1 MNDYLPQLK
10 RLLALDF
17 NCSPDDFDKAES
29 VITESALN
37 EGRRVYSTEPPF
49 FGMATMGSNAVITA
63 DERLHPFLRDY
74 IRAEQGHR
82 LFELPKLFELEAELN
97 KYSYTV
103 NHSHHLFLYDKSRD
117 TRGFKKEYPVK
128 WFYGK
133 AEIEGFYGD
142 SRFPNAICTEYDPS
156 RPDTIVVCAYD
167 GDKIMGMAGCSE
179 DAPHWQQIG
188 IDVLPEY
195 RSMGVGSYLVRILRD
210 EIIRR
215 GDIPF
220 YGTGLANYHSW
231 NIALNCGF
239 RPVWVEMNAIKKQE
253 R

>member
-1 MNDYLPQLK
+1 MNDYLPKLK

-17 NCSPDDFDKAES
+17 NCSPEDFDKNEN
-29 VITESALN
+29 ILTESALN
-37 EGRRVYSTEPPF
+37 EGQRIYSGEVPF
-49 FGMATMGSNAVITA
+49 FHMATLGGNAILSA
-63 DERLHPFLRDY
+63 DKRIHPFLREYMNDVPGHWLF
-74 IRAEQGHR
+74 EQPR
-82 LFELPKLFELEAELN
+82 LFALEAELN
-97 KYSYTV
+97 KYSYTL

-117 TRGFKKEYPVK
+117 TRGVKKEYPVK

-133 AEIEGFYGD
+133 EEIEGFYGD
-142 SRFPNAICTEYDPS
+142 SRFPNAICTEYKANH
-156 RPDTIVVCAYD
+156 PDTIVVCAYD

-195 RSMGVGSYLVRILRD
+195 RSMGVGSYLVGILRD

-239 RPVWVEMNAIKKQE
+239 RPAWVEITVLKK
-253 R
+253 

>member
-1 MNDYLPQLK
+1 MNDYLPLLK
-10 RLLALDF
+10 RQLALDF
-17 NCSPDDFDKAES
+17 NCSPEDFDKGES

-37 EGRRVYSTEPPF
+37 EGRRAYDANIPF
-49 FGMATMGSNAVITA
+49 FLMATLGKNAVISA
-63 DERLHPFLRDY
+63 DKRLHPFLREY
-74 IRAEQGHR
+74 IRAEQGHWLFEQPR
-82 LFELPKLFELEAELN
+82 LFALEAELN
-97 KYSYTV
+97 KYSYTL
-103 NHSHHLFLYDKSRD
+103 NHSHHLFLYDKTSD
-117 TRGFKKEYPVK
+117 THGVMRKYLVK

-133 AEIEGFYGD
+133 EEIEDFYGD
-142 SRFPNAICTEYDPS
+142 SRFPNALCAEYTPE
-156 RPDTIVVCAYD
+156 RPDTIAVCAYD

-195 RSMGVGSYLVRILRD
+195 RSMGVGSYLVNILKD

-231 NIALNCGF
+231 NIALKCGF
-239 RPVWVEMNAIKKQE
+239 RPVWVEMNAMKKQE
-253 R
+253 

>member
-17 NCSPDDFDKAES
+17 NCSPEDFDKAES
-29 VITESALN
+29 VITMSALN
-37 EGRRVYSTEPPF
+37 KGRRAYGTKPPF
-49 FGMATMGSNAVITA
+49 CRMATMGGNAVITA
-63 DERLHPFLRDY
+63 DERLHPFLREY
-74 IRAEQGHR
+74 IKIEQGFW
-82 LFELPKLFELEAELN
+82 LFEQHQILTLEAELN

-103 NHSHHLFLYDKSRD
+103 NHSHHMFLYDKSRD
-117 TRGFKKEYPVK
+117 LRGVKREFPVK

-133 AEIEGFYGD
+133 EEIGDFYGD
-142 SRFPNAICTEYDPS
+142 SRFPNAICTKYDPA
-156 RPDTIVVCAYD
+156 RPDTIAVCAYD

-195 RSMGVGSYLVRILRD
+195 RSMGVGSYLVGILRD

-239 RPVWVEMNAIKKQE
+239 RPVWVEMQAIKKK
-253 R
+253 

>member
-17 NCSPDDFDKAES
+17 NCSAEDFDKAEN
-29 VITESALN
+29 VITKSALN
-37 EGRRVYSTEPPF
+37 EGRRVYGTEPPF

-63 DERLHPFLRDY
+63 DERLHPFLREY
-74 IRAEQGHR
+74 MKAEQGHR

-97 KYSYTV
+97 KFSYTL
-103 NHSHHLFLYDKSRD
+103 NHSHHLFLYDRSRD
-117 TRGFKKEYPVK
+117 MHSAKKEYPVK

-133 AEIEGFYGD
+133 EEIEGFYGD
-142 SRFPNAICTEYDPS
+142 SRFPNAICPKYTPGH
-156 RPDTIVVCAYD
+156 PDTIAVCAYD
-167 GDKIMGMAGCSE
+167 GDKIMGMTGCSE

-220 YGTGLANYHSW
+220 YGTGFANYHSW

>member
-1 MNDYLPQLK
+1 MNNYLPLLK
-10 RLLALDF
+10 RQLALDF
-17 NCSPDDFDKAES
+17 NCFPDDFDGAGN
-29 VITESALN
+29 VITKSALN
-37 EGRRVYSTEPPF
+37 KGRRVYSAGSPF
-49 FGMATMGSNAVITA
+49 FWMATMGGNAVITA
-63 DERLHPFLRDY
+63 DERLHPFLREY
-74 IRAEQGHR
+74 IKIEQGFW
-82 LFELPKLFELEAELN
+82 LFEQHRILTLEAELN

-103 NHSHHLFLYDKSRD
+103 NHSHHMFLYDKSRD
-117 TRGFKKEYPVK
+117 LRGIKREFPVK

-133 AEIEGFYGD
+133 TEIEGFYGD
-142 SRFPNAICTEYDPS
+142 SRFPNAICTEYDPA
-156 RPDTIVVCAYD
+156 RPDTIAVCAYD

-179 DAPHWQQIG
+179 DAPRWQQIG

-195 RSMGVGSYLVRILRD
+195 RSMGVGSYLVGILRD

-239 RPVWVEMNAIKKQE
+239 RPVWVEINAKKRE
-253 R
+253 P